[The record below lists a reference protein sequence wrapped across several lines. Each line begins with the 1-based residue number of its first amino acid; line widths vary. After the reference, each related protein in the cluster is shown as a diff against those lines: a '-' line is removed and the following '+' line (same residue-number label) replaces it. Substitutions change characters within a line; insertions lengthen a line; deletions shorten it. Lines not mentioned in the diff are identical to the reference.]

1 MLKKSIQYTSFY
13 INISLNWMQRNF
25 LICESA
31 YVLFYF
37 RGKKTISLFTFYV
50 YFEDN

>member
-37 RGKKTISLFTFYV
+37 REKKNNKFVHILRIFWR
-50 YFEDN
+50 